1 ANVGRAYSDFLNE
14 SGQANAPAPST
25 IFSPDVAQQLVTTQS
40 NNPIPGG
47 QRIVTFAPASYPVYS
62 YRTRDGGAVSL
73 FTATVD
79 IQTTAAPGAA
89 ITPAQQLFDLMPGQ
103 RYQSESLKGID
114 LVGLNVPPAKS
125 PALATSPA
133 EYSGIIS
140 ATGVPA

>member
-1 ANVGRAYSDFLNE
+1 
-14 SGQANAPAPST
+14 
-25 IFSPDVAQQLVTTQS
+25 
-40 NNPIPGG
+40 
-47 QRIVTFAPASYPVYS
+47 PVYS
-62 YRTRDGGAVSL
+62 YRTRDGGAFSL

-140 ATGVPA
+140 ATGVPACLTESPQRRRLLVLRMATTADDSPSGHR